1 MLYFVAL
8 LSVRVDSRSIQERLG
23 VLAAPREVRS
33 TFFFARLR
41 SAVPQLL
48 LCPTETE
55 LLRLLF
61 FGGSDSAP
69 ETAQDSSSDSSPV
82 PETAQEPSSGSS
94 QSAPET
100 SQDSSSNGSQ
110 SSTFLI

>member
-23 VLAAPREVRS
+23 VLAAPRKVRS

-48 LCPTETE
+48 LFPTVTESLKLLSSAETIRHLE
-55 LLRLLF
+55 LLRILPPIGTIRHLKLLR
-61 FGGSDSAP
+61 SLPPMEAIRNLKLLRTLPPTAASPAP
-69 ETAQDSSSDSSPV
+69 
-82 PETAQEPSSGSS
+82 
-94 QSAPET
+94 
-100 SQDSSSNGSQ
+100 
-110 SSTFLI
+110 F

>member
-1 MLYFVAL
+1 MLCFVAL

-41 SAVPQLL
+41 SAVPQLH

-55 LLRLLF
+55 LLRQLSSAEAIQHLELLRTLHPAAA
-61 FGGSDSAP
+61 SQHLELLRTLHPAAASWHLKLLRTLPPTAASPAP
-69 ETAQDSSSDSSPV
+69 
-82 PETAQEPSSGSS
+82 
-94 QSAPET
+94 
-100 SQDSSSNGSQ
+100 
-110 SSTFLI
+110 F

>member
-8 LSVRVDSRSIQERLG
+8 LSARVDSRSIQERLG

-48 LCPTETE
+48 LFPTVTE
-55 LLRLLF
+55 LLKLL
-61 FGGSDSAP
+61 SSA
-69 ETAQDSSSDSSPV
+69 ETIRHLELLRILPPIGTIRHLKLLRSLPPMATIRNLKLLRTLPPTAASP
-82 PETAQEPSSGSS
+82 
-94 QSAPET
+94 AP
-100 SQDSSSNGSQ
+100 
-110 SSTFLI
+110 F